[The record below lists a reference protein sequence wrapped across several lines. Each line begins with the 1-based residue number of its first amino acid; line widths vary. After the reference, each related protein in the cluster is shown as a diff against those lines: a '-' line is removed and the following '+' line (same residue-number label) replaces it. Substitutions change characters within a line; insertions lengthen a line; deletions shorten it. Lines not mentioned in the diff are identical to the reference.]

1 MSGVSFFWVVL
12 GVVMFIWVFGFLW
25 GCCGRCLGGGLSG
38 GLGGGLSWGLGGCLG
53 GGGCVFIIF
62 GCYGYRFGVVG
73 VDFSIYVLL
82 IYVVVKVFI

>member
-12 GVVMFIWVFGFLW
+12 GEVMFIWVFGFLW

-38 GLGGGLSWGLGGCLG
+38 GLGGGLSWGLG

>member
-12 GVVMFIWVFGFLW
+12 GEVMFIWVFGFLW

-62 GCYGYRFGVVG
+62 GCYGYRFGIVG

>member
-38 GLGGGLSWGLGGCLG
+38 GLSWGLG

-62 GCYGYRFGVVG
+62 GCYGYRFGIVG